1 MPGVECIV
9 LGTVQLGLGYGRRA
23 GMDPPGERAAIRVL
37 ERAWALGI
45 RAFDTASAYGNAS
58 ERLAYWLSND
68 GRIQVCDITTKV
80 ATAGGTDAA
89 TVQRACAPFALAQN
103 LTVLAHDA
111 VDERRFAVLRSA
123 ASEFGAE
130 SGMSVYTPE
139 QVTQAAQLG
148 ARRVQGPG
156 SVVDRRQ
163 LVVAHEAMIPFDAR
177 SVFLQGVLLDDPK
190 TAERRVS
197 GMGAV
202 AGAVARA
209 AREAE
214 LRPASALLASMLG
227 KLERGDRVVLGFDT
241 PEQLECIPEALT
253 TEADTIAVFE
263 AAFLRKCPPIP
274 PLALDPRSW

>member
-23 GMDPPGERAAIRVL
+23 GMDPPGERAVIRVL
-37 ERAWALGI
+37 EMAWALGI
-45 RAFDTASAYGNAS
+45 RAFDTASAYGRAS
-58 ERLAYWLSND
+58 ERLAHWLSHD
-68 GRIQVCDITTKV
+68 GRIQACDITTKV
-80 ATAGGTDAA
+80 TTAGGTDPAM
-89 TVQRACAPFALAQN
+89 VRRACVQFALAKT

-111 VDERRFAVLRSA
+111 VDERRFAALRSA

-130 SGMSVYTPE
+130 SGMSVYAPE
-139 QVTQAAQLG
+139 EVTQAVQFG
-148 ARRVQGPG
+148 ASRVQGPG

-163 LVVAHEAMIPFDAR
+163 LVVAHEAKIPFDAR

-190 TAERRVS
+190 TAERRVG

-202 AGAVARA
+202 AGAVAQA

-227 KLERGDRVVLGFDT
+227 KLEWGDRVVLGFDT
-241 PEQLECIPEALT
+241 PEQLGCIPEALT
-253 TEADTIAVFE
+253 TEADAIAVFE
-263 AAFLRKCPPIP
+263 ATFLRECPPIP
-274 PLALDPRSW
+274 PLALDPRTW